1 MLWSSCAGVT
11 GVFQLS
17 VLQDGPAHKAGV
29 PHGSWL
35 VELNGISVKNWT
47 TAQLNQKVLATQ
59 LALRFMNCQSLTFSP
74 TLPYLYDGRLELS
87 TKRRLIAQGTTKSPL
102 LVGRSPGTHCGPRG
116 LHIWLW
122 KIVQLH
128 KTFLCL
134 VFSAP
139 EEGVSNSFLCLDWIK
154 SMILD

>member
-35 VELNGISVKNWT
+35 VELNGVSVKNWT

-59 LALRFMNCQSLTFSP
+59 RTLKLAASLLRSISP
-74 TLPYLYDGRLELS
+74 CLFDG
-87 TKRRLIAQGTTKSPL
+87 G
-102 LVGRSPGTHCGPRG
+102 
-116 LHIWLW
+116 
-122 KIVQLH
+122 
-128 KTFLCL
+128 
-134 VFSAP
+134 
-139 EEGVSNSFLCLDWIK
+139 
-154 SMILD
+154 